1 MQKNKKK
8 KKQKNKEKAKLNVQK
23 IIKII
28 SKKSTNA
35 VNKTNS
41 RI

>member
-23 IIKII
+23 IRKII
-28 SKKSTNA
+28 SKKA
-35 VNKTNS
+35 QMQ
-41 RI
+41 